1 MLSLTPINRDE
12 ALRYMG
18 FKGTVPDE
26 AFLNRIDTLEETLIK
41 SARPAFTWR
50 CLPLERTD
58 CSLKAGGVKLM
69 GASIAQHLEGCDR
82 AVFMAAT
89 ASAETD
95 ILISRAEARDM
106 TDALILDALGSA
118 AAEQVCAMAETEIR
132 EKLRGFCM
140 TRRFS
145 PGYGDFPIDTQK
157 NIAEV
162 LSVQKRIG
170 VTVTDSCLLIPSKSV
185 TAVIGVSESPV
196 PRKRMGCEFCT
207 MKNKCNFRQNGVHC

>member
-12 ALRYMG
+12 VLRYMG
-18 FKGTVPDE
+18 FKGTIPDE
-26 AFLNRIDTLEETLIK
+26 AFLRRIDALEATLIK
-41 SARPAFTWR
+41 SAHPAFTWR
-50 CLPLERTD
+50 SFDIERIGGSLE
-58 CSLKAGGVKLM
+58 AGGIKLM
-69 GASIAQHLEGCDR
+69 GDSIAEHLNGCDK

-95 ILISRAEARDM
+95 MLIVRAEARNM

-132 EKLRGFCM
+132 EKFQGFYM
-140 TRRFS
+140 TWRYS
-145 PGYGDFPIDTQK
+145 PGYGDFSIDTQK
-157 NIAEV
+157 KIAEV

-170 VTVTDSCLLIPSKSV
+170 VTVTDSCLLIPRKSV
-185 TAVIGVSESPV
+185 TAIIGISESPV
-196 PRKRMGCEFCT
+196 PHKRMDCEFCT